1 MLNLMFII
9 FVNLKVSKIL
19 FSFKRCLNLFF
30 LNNNQK
36 RFIKHNY
43 ETFESHEK
51 NNLNKKIIL
60 MELNET
66 VTNTIAYSYIANQ
79 LSKKYNASLT
89 AYFPRIPRKLS
100 SKLIWK
106 FRSFFGSPILSIF
119 KSFGINSFIVPSLN
133 NHILKESR
141 KIYNEQLLLINN
153 KYDIEKIT
161 INGILFG
168 DLIYDSYL
176 NYHKQPTIYAETKVF
191 KRHLNYCIQ
200 LIVYWN
206 NFFSDNDVEAINVSH
221 TVYTNAIPLRI
232 AAKLG
237 INCFQTNANDIYR
250 LTEENIFA
258 YRDFVGYRK
267 NFERLNPEEQVSGIK
282 KAKVRIDKR
291 LSGEVGVDMPYSK
304 KSAYTLPNNDR
315 ILSKSDKIKVL
326 LAPHCFFDSPHPFGL
341 NFYPDVFA
349 WLEELVEISYQ
360 TDYEWYVKTHPDFI
374 TETKFLIENFFKLH
388 SNFKLLPSDTSH
400 IQLVDEGIDFAL
412 TIWGSIGFEYAAM
425 NKPVINASLN
435 NPHIAYDFNI
445 NPKSREEYKKILMN
459 LKDVKHKI
467 NVDDV
472 YGYYYMK
479 HLHYNKNWL
488 FKNFEKFTSVSASN
502 IVRNSSDIYLY
513 WIDNWTEKRQ
523 QEILDSVNEFI
534 ISGNYR
540 LIAD

>member
-1 MLNLMFII
+1 MLII
-9 FVNLKVSKIL
+9 FVNLKASKIL
-19 FSFKRCLNLFF
+19 NSIKKNINLFF
-30 LNNNQK
+30 LNKDQK

-43 ETFESHEK
+43 DTFESHEK
-51 NNLNKKIIL
+51 DNLNQKIIL

-66 VTNTIAYSYIANQ
+66 FVNTISYSYVANQ
-79 LSKKYNASLT
+79 LSKIYGARLT
-89 AYFPRIPRKLS
+89 AYFPRIPRKIS
-100 SKLIWK
+100 RKIIWK
-106 FRSFFGSPILSIF
+106 FRFFFGSPTFSIF
-119 KSFGINSFIVPSLN
+119 KSFGVNSFIIPSLN
-133 NHILKESR
+133 NHILKESS
-141 KIYNEQLLLINN
+141 KIYNEQLPLINN
-153 KYDIEKIT
+153 KDDIEKIT

-168 DLIYDSYL
+168 DLIYDYFL
-176 NYHKQPTIYAETKVF
+176 NYHKEPTISAESKKF
-191 KRHLNYCIQ
+191 KSHLNYCIQ

-206 NFFSDNDVEAINVSH
+206 NFFIDNDVEAINVSH

-237 INCFQTNANDIYR
+237 INCFQTNSHDIYR

-258 YRDFVGYRK
+258 YRDFIGFKK

-282 KAKVRIDKR
+282 KAKERIDKR

-304 KSAYTLPNNDR
+304 KSAYTPPNKDR
-315 ILSKSDKIKVL
+315 LLNKSDKIKIL

-341 NFYPDVFA
+341 NLYPDVFA

-374 TETKFLIENFFKLH
+374 TETKFLIENFFKPH
-388 SNFKLLPSDTSH
+388 PNFKLLPSDSSH
-400 IQLVDEGIDFAL
+400 IQLVEEGIDFAL

-445 NPKSREEYKKILMN
+445 NPKSREEYKNILMN

-467 NVDDV
+467 NIDDV
-472 YGYYYMK
+472 YEYYYMK

-488 FKNFEKFTSVSASN
+488 FKNFEKFTSVFSSN
-502 IVRNSSDIYLY
+502 MARTSSDIYLY
-513 WIDNWTEKRQ
+513 WIDNWTEKRHE
-523 QEILDSVNEFI
+523 EILDSVNEFI

-540 LIAD
+540 IISD